1 MIFAVPSDAQPA
13 SLDSWET
20 EANGLAQGG
29 SINVGNTILVAHPA
43 IREIEALT
51 WYISIG
57 IWSIISGKPGGK
69 GSSDCRAH
77 GGRRM

>member
-13 SLDSWET
+13 RLDSWET
-20 EANGLAQGG
+20 KTNSLAQGG
-29 SINVGNTILVAHPA
+29 SINVGDTILVAHPT

-57 IWSIISGKPGGK
+57 IWGIISGKPGRK
-69 GSSDCRAH
+69 GQTTAGALRKKDV
-77 GGRRM
+77 